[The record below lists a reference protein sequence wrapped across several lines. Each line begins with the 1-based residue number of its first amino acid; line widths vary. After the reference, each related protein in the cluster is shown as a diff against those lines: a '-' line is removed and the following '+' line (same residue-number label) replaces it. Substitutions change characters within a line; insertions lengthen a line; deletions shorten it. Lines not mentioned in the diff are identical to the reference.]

1 MNKLMTTLAAIAL
14 SFGTAFASIT
24 TIPLNPGSNP
34 APFTAKIVGIKAVS
48 STASGTVSVKEVMKV
63 ASSSTVSETVTNIV
77 PKDAT
82 YRVADAYV
90 GQTRVYTGADGAV
103 AWSNETAD
111 VVVDAVT
118 NKVKVST
125 LYDGASAK
133 WGPVTNIAASVKY
146 SNIVATAPVT
156 NITVRQTARWTLTP
170 YTNALY
176 SGTLSSGYLSE
187 AVSNKFLLGGTD
199 IVVSGTAFTG
209 GNAYLILER

>member
-14 SFGTAFASIT
+14 SFGAFASIT

-48 STASGTVSVKEVMKV
+48 STASGTVSVKEVSKV
-63 ASSSTVSETVTNIV
+63 ASSSTVTETVTNIV

-90 GQTRVYTGADGAV
+90 GQTRVYTGAAGSV
-103 AWSNETAD
+103 AWTNTTAQVTIGTETN
-111 VVVDAVT
+111 T
-118 NKVKVST
+118 VKVST

-133 WGPVTNIAASVKY
+133 WGPVTNVAASVKY
-146 SNIVATAPVT
+146 RNIVATAPVT
-156 NITVRQTARWTLTP
+156 NITVKQSAKWTVTP

-199 IVVSGTAFTG
+199 LVVDGTAFTG